1 MWKQLP
7 GDRDSEIRANLE
19 AHVAM
24 LRDLGRDEDADR
36 LLQVEEPAASA
47 S

>member
-1 MWKQLP
+1 MWKELP
-7 GDRDSEIRANLE
+7 GTHDTEVKANLD

-36 LLQVEEPAASA
+36 LVEVAEPAAHA